1 MRTSTFFGI
10 LTFFA
15 VGITAVPIGCDS
27 SAVQRRGDN
36 SGTKS
41 HVPQN
46 GPGGAPEDNPNR
58 SFKLPKK
65 GGREAELTILPFTSH
80 CNGCGERLRYVG
92 TMRNHQDRR
101 PACKGKGY
109 YVKQPST

>member
-36 SGTKS
+36 SVTKS
-41 HVPQN
+41 DVPQN
-46 GPGGAPEDNPNR
+46 GQGGPIEGNP
-58 SFKLPKK
+58 FKVFELPKK
-65 GGREAELTILPFTSH
+65 GGREAERTFLPFGSH
-80 CNGCGERLRYVG
+80 CGGCGDVLHFVG

-101 PACKGKGY
+101 PKCKGKGY
-109 YVKQPST
+109 YIEQ